1 MKSTKNQTN
10 NFTIFD
16 WLKEINYNK
25 SPWSKFSDEHKKSFE
40 PYMINRFLSMNKDY
54 IELVN
59 YVQTTPYSEK
69 EKYYKIYCNFLPK
82 KQFWSKYIKAEKSNI
97 NDELIKHISFYFECA
112 SKDAIDYIDLLN
124 KDQLKEILSGLG
136 IEDKEIKKLLK

>member
-1 MKSTKNQTN
+1 MKSTKKPAN

-16 WLKEINYNK
+16 WLKEVSYNK
-25 SPWSKFSDEHKKSFE
+25 SPWDSFSNEQKKSFE
-40 PYMINRFLSMNKDY
+40 PYMINRFLSMNKEY
-54 IELVN
+54 IELIN
-59 YVQTTPYSEK
+59 YIQITPYNEK

-97 NDELIKHISFYFECA
+97 NDDLVKHITFYFEC
-112 SKDAIDYIDLLN
+112 SNKDAIEYIELLS
-124 KDQLKEILSGLG
+124 KDDLKEILSSLG

>member
-1 MKSTKNQTN
+1 MKNTKKPAN

-16 WLKEINYNK
+16 WLKEVSYNK
-25 SPWSKFSDEHKKSFE
+25 SPWDSFSNEQKKSFE
-40 PYMINRFLSMNKDY
+40 PYMINRFLSMNKEY
-54 IELVN
+54 IELIN
-59 YVQTTPYSEK
+59 YVQITPYNEK

-97 NDELIKHISFYFECA
+97 NDDLVKHITFYFEC
-112 SKDAIDYIDLLN
+112 SNKDAIEYIELLSKNDL
-124 KDQLKEILSGLG
+124 KDILSGLG